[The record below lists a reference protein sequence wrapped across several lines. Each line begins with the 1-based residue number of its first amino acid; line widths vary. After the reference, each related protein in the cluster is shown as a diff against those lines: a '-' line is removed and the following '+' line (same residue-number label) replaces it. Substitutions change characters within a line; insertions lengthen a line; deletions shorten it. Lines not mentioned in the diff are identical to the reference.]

1 MKRREFIL
9 ETPEYTNRNAS
20 HFISKCEALYIQLPG
35 VSEYT
40 EELFTKCSEYSF
52 LLHRQRR
59 FISFSS

>member
-40 EELFTKCSEYSF
+40 EELS
-52 LLHRQRR
+52 
-59 FISFSS
+59 